1 MYVVL
6 VRIKVKPSM
15 TDKFLSEMLL
25 NSRNSLA
32 NEIGCHQFD
41 VCQDL
46 SEPNRIYLYEVYDDE
61 NAFQAHLETSHYLR
75 WREVVKDFLDEKSV
89 SRRCVQIS

>member
-25 NSRNSLA
+25 NSRSSLA

-75 WREVVKDFLDEKSV
+75 WREVVKDFLDETAV

>member
-15 TDKFLSEMLL
+15 VDKFLAEMLL
-25 NSRNSLA
+25 NSKGSLA
-32 NEIGCHQFD
+32 YEIGCYQFD

-46 SEPNRIYLYEVYDDE
+46 SQPNRIYLYEVYKDE

-75 WREVVKDFLDEKSV
+75 WREAVKDLLDETSV